1 LQTSLEILASYVLP
15 EGILDYFDIEQ
26 ITEQKGELSITLAE
40 KNYPPSQPSQH
51 IQSKGFY
58 PTISIVDFPIRDR
71 SVKLLIRKRKW
82 KDLDSGK
89 VVKRDWSC
97 LRSKGSSYTEEF
109 GAFLKEVVG

>member
-1 LQTSLEILASYVLP
+1 MPTSSEILASYVLP
-15 EGILDYFDIEQ
+15 EGVLDYFDIEH
-26 ITEQKGELSITLAE
+26 ITEQNGLLSITLAE
-40 KNYPPSQPSQH
+40 KNCPPSQSDPH

-97 LRSKGSSYTEEF
+97 LRSKGSSYTAQF
-109 GAFLKEVVG
+109 GAFLKEVVR